1 LSLPQY
7 LQPEVAITDA
17 KCEKP
22 MALNAQE
29 AEDMIREA
37 ENLMF
42 SIMLTTTIG
51 AALPFRW
58 RSKS

>member
-1 LSLPQY
+1 
-7 LQPEVAITDA
+7 
-17 KCEKP
+17 